1 MYDTALE
8 KLPESAIRAWTKN
21 LNGQSLSAEE
31 TAVVRKFVT
40 EELPE
45 TARYNR
51 ALEAA
56 MADTLYEFTKD
67 PSVYEMSNSDVKTA
81 MYHP

>member
-31 TAVVRKFVT
+31 TAVVRQFVT

-67 PSVYEMSNSDVKTA
+67 PSVY
-81 MYHP
+81 